1 MNTIV
6 IILVVILLAGI
17 AVGAYAFLAP
27 RRAERDDEGAK
38 GTREPAQAATGWS
51 GETENEFAGLSE
63 AARCDLVFAVATLED
78 ERSQQLLVHALDDP
92 AEAVALA
99 AAHALVSSGRSSI
112 VESFLARSPG
122 PRAERISDTL
132 ALLD

>member
-1 MNTIV
+1 MTALV
-6 IILVVILLAGI
+6 AGLLFILVVGVAL
-17 AVGAYAFLAP
+17 GAYAFLAP
-27 RRAERDDEGAK
+27 RRAEKAEVPQA
-38 GTREPAQAATGWS
+38 TREPMQASTGWS
-51 GETENEFAGLSE
+51 DESENEFAGLSE

-78 ERSQQLLVHALDDP
+78 ERSQQLLEHALGDP

-99 AAHALVSSGRSSI
+99 AAHALASSGRHAV

-122 PRAERISDTL
+122 PRADRISDTL